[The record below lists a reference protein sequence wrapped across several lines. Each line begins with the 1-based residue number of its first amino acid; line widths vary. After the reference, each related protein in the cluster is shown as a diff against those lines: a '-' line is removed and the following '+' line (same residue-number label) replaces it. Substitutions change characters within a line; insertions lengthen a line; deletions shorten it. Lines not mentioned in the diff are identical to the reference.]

1 MVRRHKIRSG
11 ACSEDDMATE
21 GWYPKRGDHVR
32 IRSTGIAATAMKF
45 DGTRIRVHY
54 DLAATSQ
61 SPDDV
66 KAGVLTPVHRTSLHP
81 PEWFELDELEVA
93 E

>member
-1 MVRRHKIRSG
+1 
-11 ACSEDDMATE
+11 MATE

-32 IRSTGIAATAMKF
+32 VRSTGIAATAMKF

-54 DLAATSQ
+54 DLFAFSQTS
-61 SPDDV
+61 DDV
-66 KAGVLTPVHRTSLHP
+66 KPGVLTPVHRTSLRP
-81 PEWFELDELEVA
+81 PEWFELDELEPV

>member
-1 MVRRHKIRSG
+1 
-11 ACSEDDMATE
+11 MATE

-32 IRSTGIAATAMKF
+32 VRSTGIVATAMKF

-54 DLAATSQ
+54 DLFATS
-61 SPDDV
+61 DV
-66 KAGVLTPVHRTSLHP
+66 KAGVLTPVHRTSLRP
-81 PEWFELDELEVA
+81 PEWFELDELEAA

>member
-1 MVRRHKIRSG
+1 MVHRHEIRSG

-32 IRSTGIAATAMKF
+32 VRSTGVAATAMKF
-45 DGTRIRVHY
+45 DGMRIRVHY

-61 SPDDV
+61 TPDDV
-66 KAGVLTPVHRTSLHP
+66 KGGVPTPVHRTSLHP
-81 PEWFELDELEVA
+81 PEWFELDELEAA